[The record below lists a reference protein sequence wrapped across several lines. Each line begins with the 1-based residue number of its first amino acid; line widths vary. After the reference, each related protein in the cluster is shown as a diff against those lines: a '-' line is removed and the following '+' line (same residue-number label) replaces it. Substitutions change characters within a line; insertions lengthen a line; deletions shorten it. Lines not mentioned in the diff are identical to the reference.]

1 MKVLKFGGTSVGSV
15 ESIKNVKKIVE
26 ACDEPA
32 IVVVSALGGITDKL
46 IETARLAGIGDT
58 AYLTY
63 FEEITQRHHAVIDG
77 IVPANH
83 KEKVLQIVNGLL
95 DELGNIF
102 RGVSLIKDLSTKT
115 QNTIVSYGERYHP
128 L

>member
-26 ACDEPA
+26 ACDEPV

-46 IETARLAGIGDT
+46 IETARLAGTGNSE
-58 AYLTY
+58 YLTH
-63 FEEITQRHHAVIDG
+63 FKEIIHRHHNVIDG
-77 IVPANH
+77 IVP
-83 KEKVLQIVNGLL
+83 EKRKQEVLQIVNELL

-102 RGVSLIKDLSTKT
+102 R
-115 QNTIVSYGERYHP
+115 
-128 L
+128 